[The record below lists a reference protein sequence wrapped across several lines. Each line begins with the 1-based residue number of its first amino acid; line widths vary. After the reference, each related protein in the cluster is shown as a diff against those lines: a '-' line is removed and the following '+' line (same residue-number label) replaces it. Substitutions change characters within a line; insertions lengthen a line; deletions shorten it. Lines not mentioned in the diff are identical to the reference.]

1 MESYHQTLDYL
12 YQNLPMYQRV
22 GSIAYKADLTNTIA
36 LCNALGNPQD
46 RFKSVHV
53 AGTNGKGS
61 SSHML
66 AAILQ
71 TAGYKTGLYTSP
83 HLKEFTERIKIEG
96 TEISKEFVV
105 DFVNRI
111 KSTIEKIR
119 PSFFE
124 ITVAMAF
131 DYFAQ
136 QKIDIAIIEVGLGG
150 RLDSTNVIAPVVS
163 LITNISF
170 DHQELLGHTLTKI
183 AVEKAGIIKVNTPVI
198 ISERQMEVED
208 VFIRKAQEMNSP
220 IIFADAKFS
229 VTLENEGNY
238 KVDQSG
244 KTKHYRLD
252 LKGLY
257 QRKNLAGVLAVI
269 DVLNENGFSISD
281 DQVRRAL
288 SSTSSITGLKGRWQR
303 LGELP
308 LVICDTAH
316 NEGGV
321 KEVMQQIHSQQ
332 FEQLYFVWGCVN
344 DKEIRTI
351 LSLLPKTAYYFFCQ
365 AKIPRAM
372 KANELYAQALE
383 FDLRGEIIQ
392 DVNEAIA
399 KAKEI
404 SSPNDFIFIGGSTF
418 VVAEIDDL

>member
-399 KAKEI
+399 KAKEK
-404 SSPNDFIFIGGSTF
+404 SSPKDFIFIGGSTF

>member
-12 YQNLPMYQRV
+12 YKNLPMYQRV
-22 GSIAYKADLTNTIA
+22 GIAAYKSDLINTQI
-36 LCNALGNPQD
+36 LCERLGNPQNTI
-46 RFKSVHV
+46 KTIHI

-61 SSHML
+61 SSHMI

-71 TAGYKTGLYTSP
+71 IAGYKTGLYTSP
-83 HLKEFTERIKIEG
+83 HLKEFTERIKING
-96 TEISKEFVV
+96 TEISQEFVI
-105 DFVNRI
+105 DFVHRI
-111 KSTIEKIR
+111 KSTIEEIK

-136 QKIDIAIIEVGLGG
+136 QKVDVAVIEVGLGG

-170 DHQELLGHTLTKI
+170 DHQDLLGNTLPKI
-183 AVEKAGIIKVNTPVI
+183 AAEKAGIIKANIPVI
-198 ISERQMEVED
+198 ISERQLEVED
-208 VFIRKAQEMNSP
+208 VFVRKAQTVNSQLF
-220 IIFADAKFS
+220 FADEKFN
-229 VTLENEGNY
+229 VTLESEGNY
-238 KVDQSG
+238 EVDQSG
-244 KTKHYRLD
+244 QTKHYRLD
-252 LKGLY
+252 LKGIY

-269 DVLNENGFSISD
+269 EVLNKNSFSISD
-281 DQVRRAL
+281 DQVRKAL
-288 SSTSSITGLKGRWQR
+288 SSTTSITGLKGRWQL

-321 KEVMQQIHSQQ
+321 KEVMQQIQSQQ
-332 FEQLYFVWGCVN
+332 FEQLYIVWGCVN
-344 DKEIRTI
+344 DKEIKTI
-351 LSLLPKTAYYFFCQ
+351 LSLLPTTAYYFFCQ

-372 KANELYAQALE
+372 KANELYSQALQ
-383 FDLRGEIIQ
+383 FGLKGEIIQ

-404 SSPNDFIFIGGSTF
+404 SSPKDFIFIGGSTF
-418 VVAEIDDL
+418 VVAEIDNL